1 MDFFFHL
8 GSLFFSKL
16 YKIKDAIMGSLVYS
30 IYAHFYLSK
39 DIWKNVIEF
48 FIGVVVCIYMT
59 PVLAD
64 ALPGINVNFLSFV
77 TGLSGMK
84 LVEIVLLT
92 DWKSLLTSY
101 IQSKINKPKQ

>member
-1 MDFFFHL
+1 MNIQEIMDFFFHL

-48 FIGVVVCIYMT
+48 FYWSCCMYIHDSCFGGC
-59 PVLAD
+59 
-64 ALPGINVNFLSFV
+64 F
-77 TGLSGMK
+77 TGN
-84 LVEIVLLT
+84 
-92 DWKSLLTSY
+92 
-101 IQSKINKPKQ
+101 QC